1 MYKVFFLHVYDLITS
16 ASLSSGL
23 CSKECLLTHPPLSLG
38 VYQVHYIAPAPLS
51 SSLCSPLSLGVYQ
64 VHYIAP
70 APLSSGLCSPLSLGV
85 YQVHYI
91 APAPLSSG
99 LCFPLSL
106 GVYQVHYIA
115 PAPLSSGLCLHYLVL
130 SALYY
135 VFRLILN
142 FKTEDLFFKLYY
154 FIPVYIFI
162 FGTLELFETCVSY
175 CPI

>member
-51 SSLCSPLSLGVYQ
+51 SGLCFPLSLGICQ

-70 APLSSGLCSPLSLGV
+70 TPLSSGLCSPLS
-85 YQVHYI
+85 
-91 APAPLSSG
+91 
-99 LCFPLSL
+99 
-106 GVYQVHYIA
+106 
-115 PAPLSSGLCLHYLVL
+115 SGLCLYYLVL

-175 CPI
+175 YPI

>member
-51 SSLCSPLSLGVYQ
+51 SGLCSPLSLGICQ

-70 APLSSGLCSPLSLGV
+70 TPLSSGLCSPLSLGIC
-85 YQVHYI
+85 QI
-91 APAPLSSG
+91 
-99 LCFPLSL
+99 
-106 GVYQVHYIA
+106 HYIA
-115 PAPLSSGLCLHYLVL
+115 PAPLSSGLCLYYLVL

-135 VFRLILN
+135 LFRLILN

-175 CPI
+175 YPI